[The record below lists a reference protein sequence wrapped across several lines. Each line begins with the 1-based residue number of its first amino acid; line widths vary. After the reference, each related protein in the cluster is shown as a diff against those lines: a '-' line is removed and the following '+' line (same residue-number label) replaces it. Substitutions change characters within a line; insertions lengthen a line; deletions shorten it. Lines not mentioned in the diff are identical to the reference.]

1 MTFQWGRDM
10 QIFISYAHQD
20 RPKVNSLA
28 MQLRQAGIDTW
39 VDSELMGGQ
48 VWWDKILGQLRSCD
62 TIIVAVSRYSL
73 SSDACRAERR
83 YAMALGK
90 TVLPLIIE
98 PMGTD
103 LLPPEIA
110 RLQVIDYSEP
120 SETAAFQLVGAILK
134 LPPAKPLPEPPPE
147 PPPVPFSYIHELA
160 EQVSLP
166 QLNLDQQL
174 AIIGRLEGACNDPVN
189 RETAISLLRQMSSRQ
204 DLYAAPS
211 KRVDSVLGNLGAAP
225 PPHQDPPRQD
235 PPPQY
240 QGSGASGPHPGGW
253 GGTSTGHQQPGTGT
267 PPPQWSHPPNRVPPP
282 PGSSAIRPHWVMAV
296 VSLIMFW
303 PVGIAAL
310 VFAAQV
316 RPSLSNQD
324 FAGAQKSSSRV
335 KTMFWVSLG
344 IFLVLFIIIIA
355 AGASSNSN
363 SSGSA
368 AIVGNVIWRQ

>member
-1 MTFQWGRDM
+1 M

-39 VDSELMGGQ
+39 VDSELIGGQ
-48 VWWDKILGQLRSCD
+48 VWWDKILSQLRSCD

-110 RLQVIDYSEP
+110 RLQVIDYSQP

-204 DLYAAPS
+204 DLYAAPA
-211 KRVDSVLGNLGAAP
+211 KRVDYILGNLGSGPEP
-225 PPHQDPPRQD
+225 PQNPPRQD
-235 PPPQY
+235 
-240 QGSGASGPHPGGW
+240 QGSSAPPPHPGGW
-253 GGTSTGHQQPGTGT
+253 SDASTRHQHQQRGAGA
-267 PPPQWSHPPNRVPPP
+267 PPPQWSHPPNRVPQTA
-282 PGSSAIRPHWVMAV
+282 GSSAIRPHWVMAV
-296 VSLIMFW
+296 ASLIMFW
-303 PVGIAAL
+303 PIGIAAL
-310 VFAAQV
+310 VFAARV
-316 RPSLSNQD
+316 NPSLSNQD
-324 FAGAQKSSSRV
+324 FAGAQKSSSHV
-335 KTMFWVSLG
+335 KTMFWISLG
-344 IFLVLFIIIIA
+344 IFAVLFIIIIA

-363 SSGSA
+363 SGSA
-368 AIVGNVIWRQ
+368 ILRNVIWRQ

>member
-1 MTFQWGRDM
+1 M

-48 VWWDKILGQLRSCD
+48 VWWDKILAQLRSCD

-174 AIIGRLEGACNDPVN
+174 AIIGRLEGACDDPVN

-211 KRVDSVLGNLGAAP
+211 KRVDYVPGQSRNCATAAPGSTAAGSTAAGSEEQCTWAASGGLGRHIDAASAARDRYTATAVVPPAQSGPAAAAVIRHPAALGHGGRLPDHVLAGRDRGARFCGAGEPEPEQPGLRRCTKILVPRKDHVLGK
-225 PPHQDPPRQD
+225 PRD
-235 PPPQY
+235 I
-240 QGSGASGPHPGGW
+240 S
-253 GGTSTGHQQPGTGT
+253 
-267 PPPQWSHPPNRVPPP
+267 R
-282 PGSSAIRPHWVMAV
+282 AIYYHHR
-296 VSLIMFW
+296 
-303 PVGIAAL
+303 
-310 VFAAQV
+310 
-316 RPSLSNQD
+316 
-324 FAGAQKSSSRV
+324 SRSFV
-335 KTMFWVSLG
+335 EFE
-344 IFLVLFIIIIA
+344 
-355 AGASSNSN
+355 
-363 SSGSA
+363 
-368 AIVGNVIWRQ
+368 